1 MVYLIGLLRP
11 LLLCHIF
18 ALANA
23 QFLFHGTSIVIYP
36 NATSRWPSDSTII
49 ASNFYCY
56 FNLNGYLSFGW
67 YASRLLSHF
76 LYGSQPSN
84 LPRWLPASRGTNT
97 SHCTPRPSSYDW
109 YEYTTTWNC
118 SEGECR
124 AHAIN
129 FFTSNET
136 EPYFEE
142 EYVLSTT
149 DVGNG
154 KLGQFGLGYF
164 DREGGGYAVGTKRIL
179 SDAAEGLQSVQ
190 DCEEAF
196 KTLQEIKKE
205 KALSLSFDMVDI
217 CPSVRDHQRQE
228 AMQAELK

>member
-1 MVYLIGLLRP
+1 MGRKIGLLRL
-11 LLLCHIF
+11 LLLCFIF
-18 ALANA
+18 TLANA

-36 NATSRWPSDSTII
+36 NATSRWPSDSTVV

-67 YASRLLSHF
+67 
-76 LYGSQPSN
+76 
-84 LPRWLPASRGTNT
+84 WLPASPGTNT

-118 SEGECR
+118 SEGKCR
-124 AHAIN
+124 AYAIN
-129 FFTSNET
+129 FSTSNET
-136 EPYFEE
+136 KPYFEE

-154 KLGQFGLGYF
+154 KLGKFGLSYF

-190 DCEEAF
+190 DCEKAF
-196 KTLQEIKKE
+196 KTLQEIKRE

-217 CPSVRDHQRQE
+217 CPSVGDHQTQK
-228 AMQAELK
+228 AMQAGLK